1 MALLSGWLP
10 LAGQQPVLTE
20 SQLEQFQA
28 AESAFSA
35 QRYAEAADGYATL
48 AGALPDSAEIQAK
61 LGLSLFFSR
70 RCDRSAPAFER
81 ALELRPDLKA
91 ARVLL
96 AICLSELGRYGEA
109 LPGLEEGYADPPNYP
124 GVKRLAGLEL
134 VRSYLGLQ
142 QHAKAAKV
150 TAELHAAHPD
160 DPEVLFHANRTYRE
174 AAVQASL
181 EIARAAPDSVW
192 AHQAMGE
199 AYESRRFYDLAVM
212 EYRKALDK
220 EPGRPGL
227 RYRLGEALLSLA
239 GDPAQAGDALEQF
252 ELELSANPNHASAAW
267 RAGEIHYGRSQPE
280 RALRYYEQ
288 AVRLRPE
295 FGEARLALGRVL
307 LDLKRVEE
315 AAGHLEKAVELNPT
329 DPLPRYQ
336 LARAYR
342 EAGNTAA
349 QREQLN
355 EYRRLQADRKQLDQ
369 RLLLGTASGRP
380 QSADSRSADAP

>member
-10 LAGQQPVLTE
+10 LAGQQPDLTAA
-20 SQLEQFQA
+20 QLEQFQA
-28 AESAFSA
+28 AEGAFSA
-35 QRYAEAADGYATL
+35 QRYANAADGYAKL
-48 AGALPDSAEIQAK
+48 AGALPDSAEIHAK

-91 ARVLL
+91 AQVLL
-96 AICLSELGRYGEA
+96 AICLSELGRYDEA
-109 LPGLEEGYADPPNYP
+109 LPGLEEGYAHPPNYP
-124 GVKRLAGLEL
+124 GVKRLAALEL
-134 VRSYLGLQ
+134 VRSYLGLRR
-142 QHAKAAKV
+142 HARAAKV

-181 EIARAAPDSVW
+181 DIARAAPDSVW

-199 AYESRRFYDLAVM
+199 TYESRRFYDLAVM

-227 RYRLGEALLSLA
+227 RYRLGEAMLALA

-288 AVRLRPE
+288 AVRLRPD

-315 AAGHLEKAVELNPT
+315 ATGHLEKAVELNPEN
-329 DPLPRYQ
+329 PLPRYQ

-342 EAGNTAA
+342 EDGKTAA

-355 EYRRLQADRKQLDQ
+355 IYRRLQTDRKQLDQ
-369 RLLLGTASGRP
+369 RLLLGTASGQP
-380 QSADSRSADAP
+380 QSADNHSAGAP